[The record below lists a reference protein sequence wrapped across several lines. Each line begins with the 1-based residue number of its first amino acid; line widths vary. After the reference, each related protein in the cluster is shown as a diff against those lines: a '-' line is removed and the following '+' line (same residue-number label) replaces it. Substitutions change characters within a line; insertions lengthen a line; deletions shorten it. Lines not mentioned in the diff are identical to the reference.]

1 MSLICIQP
9 KTTHTCIL
17 TDVSFLLLQIP
28 TGTFTIVTPPLIT
41 PEPSLTGTAAQIYCR
56 LIASWFFIVV
66 LVKVSVM
73 TCMLLAIE
81 QWFAIFK
88 PQRYQTTF
96 GRQRTKILMLFV
108 WIISGITT
116 ISLVVSSK
124 TINVKCV
131 ITTLFETQ
139 YVIGLLQT
147 VFTIIF
153 PCFIAWSAIAALLY
167 QRNNL
172 QIEAD
177 MTIRRHKPGNIIV
190 VLTVTLSWFL
200 EEFSAIVQEYAFPG
214 VKNNV
219 RHYARMIALFTPCL
233 VPCICLAMFKEFR
246 QFKSLYVSCCS
257 TKEDENS
264 TGNNLREDTKNRSKE
279 CDILA
284 VSPKVKN
291 SFNENVYQTLAPQQ
305 LSVRR
310 DSSNDVMEAETSPSA
325 IRYVKQGEI
334 TTIAMIW

>member
-1 MSLICIQP
+1 MVFHCGLSQS
-9 KTTHTCIL
+9 
-17 TDVSFLLLQIP
+17 VSN
-28 TGTFTIVTPPLIT
+28 
-41 PEPSLTGTAAQIYCR
+41 
-56 LIASWFFIVV
+56 
-66 LVKVSVM
+66 
-73 TCMLLAIE
+73 E

-96 GRQRTKILMLFV
+96 GRQRAKILMLFV

-116 ISLVVSSK
+116 VTISLVVSSK
-124 TINVKCV
+124 TINVKFA

-147 VFTIIF
+147 FFTIVF

-172 QIEAD
+172 QIEGD
-177 MTIRRHKPGNIIV
+177 MRIMRHKPVYIIV

-200 EEFSAIVQEYAFPG
+200 AEFSAIAQEYAFPG

-233 VPCICLAMFKEFR
+233 VPCICLTMCKEFR
-246 QFKSLYVSCCS
+246 QFKSRYVSCCS

-264 TGNNLREDTKNRSKE
+264 TGNNLREDTGNRSKE
-279 CDILA
+279 CDIIA
-284 VSPKVKN
+284 FSPKVKN

-305 LSVRR
+305 LSARR

-325 IRYVKQGEI
+325 VRYVKQGEI